1 MLEMNI
7 LKPGVGN
14 QNANRKAA
22 VEFITSNIFDVES
35 MDIASGIITTTDGV
49 SYQVSAY
56 AETTG
61 AFVSTPNVGK
71 SRNSIY
77 SSGFS
82 ALMFRQLKNDKR
94 SILYEV
100 DPPKIYVK
108 SNSSTAEW
116 SDISKVATRKWVC
129 TSDEIRLIDRTA
141 KNS

>member
-1 MLEMNI
+1 MNI

-61 AFVSTPNVGK
+61 AFVSTPNVEK

-77 SSGFS
+77 SSGFP

>member
-22 VEFITSNIFDVES
+22 VEFITSNIFEVES
-35 MDIASGIITTTDGV
+35 MDIATGIITTTDGV

-61 AFVSTPNVGK
+61 AFVSTPNVEK

-77 SSGFS
+77 SSGFPT
-82 ALMFRQLKNDKR
+82 LMFRQLKNDKR

-116 SDISKVATRKWVC
+116 SDISKVATRKWIC

>member
-1 MLEMNI
+1 MPEMNI
-7 LKPGVGN
+7 LKPGNGN

-35 MDIASGIITTTDGV
+35 IDVASGIITTTDGV

-61 AFVSTPNVGK
+61 AFVSTPNVEK

-77 SSGFS
+77 SSGFP

-108 SNSSTAEW
+108 PNSSKAEW